1 MCSCPGGA
9 DVPADLPNIVGAGAG
24 VALLIIAVRVWLA
37 QGDSWQDVVAA
48 TSADAAA
55 ARADAAMAHQ
65 EAAAAALDARLARN
79 ELAELRGVE
88 QDCRRQLSEL
98 RLRLTQL
105 ESHHPDYDP
114 LPEDDR

>member
-9 DVPADLPNIVGAGAG
+9 DVTADLPNIVGAGAG

-48 TSADAAA
+48 TSADATA
-55 ARADAAMAHQ
+55 ARADAAVARQ
-65 EAAAAALDARLARN
+65 EAAAAALDACHARN
-79 ELAELRGVE
+79 ELAELRTVE
-88 QDCRRQLSEL
+88 ADCRRQLSEL
-98 RLRLTQL
+98 RARVHQL
-105 ESHHPDYDP
+105 ENQHPDNPP